1 MTTGQW
7 VTLAAAFHKWPF
19 KPDVLEDET
28 YVEEEL
34 MEDFRSTGVR
44 TKPIDLKDIE
54 GDGYINEDEIDTDV
68 NEPLEEEIEKF

>member
-1 MTTGQW
+1 MTTEQW
-7 VTLAAAFHKWPF
+7 VALADAFHKWPF

-44 TKPIDLKDIE
+44 TKPIDLKDLD
-54 GDGYINEDEIDTDV
+54 GDGNIDEDEMDINV
-68 NEPLEEEIEKF
+68 NEPLEEETKKF